1 MNQQFQ
7 GRQLVNICILQEEL
21 TSLNTFFPSHV
32 TTNDGGSRSSTAIH
46 ALIKKLIDNELPNK
60 PLSDNKISALLKEDG
75 INVARRTIAK
85 YRETMTIP
93 PSNERKRF

>member
-1 MNQQFQ
+1 M
-7 GRQLVNICILQEEL
+7 LVN
-21 TSLNTFFPSHV
+21 SNTRF
-32 TTNDGGSRSSTAIH
+32 N
-46 ALIKKLIDNELPNK
+46 KKLIDNELPDK

>member
-1 MNQQFQ
+1 MV
-7 GRQLVNICILQEEL
+7 VNADKSGVDSTSENDTRI
-21 TSLNTFFPSHV
+21 TSLGYFI
-32 TTNDGGSRSSTAIH
+32 R
-46 ALIKKLIDNELPNK
+46 KYKIDELPNK